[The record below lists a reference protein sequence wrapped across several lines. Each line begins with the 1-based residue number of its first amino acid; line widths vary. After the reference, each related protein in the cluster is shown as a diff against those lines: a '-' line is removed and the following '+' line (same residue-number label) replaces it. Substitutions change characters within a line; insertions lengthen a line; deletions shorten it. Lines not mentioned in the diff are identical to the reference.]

1 MRALSAT
8 GFFISV
14 CGLLLVC
21 YNQFGVVPYLHYIEN
36 NPDLK
41 ADEFLI
47 NQRETY
53 QQTLALISTVSLII
67 GVFSVL
73 FCSLV
78 YLRKRT
84 RMTLLG
90 TIIGFVTATMAI
102 IHSWF

>member
-1 MRALSAT
+1 MRALSAI
-8 GFFISV
+8 GFLISV
-14 CGLLLVC
+14 CGLLLAC
-21 YNQFGVVPYLHYIEN
+21 YNQFGVVPYLQYLDN

-41 ADEFLI
+41 VNDFLI
-47 NQRETY
+47 NQRETF
-53 QQTLALISTVSLII
+53 QNTLTLISTISLIA

-90 TIIGFVTATMAI
+90 MIIGFVTATMAI
-102 IHSWF
+102 IHFLF

>member
-14 CGLLLVC
+14 CG
-21 YNQFGVVPYLHYIEN
+21 YNQFGVVPYLHYLDN
-36 NPDLK
+36 NPELK
-41 ADEFLI
+41 VDEFLI

-53 QQTLALISTVSLII
+53 QNTLTLISTISLIV

-73 FCSLV
+73 FCSVV